1 MLWTDETGLRKIQ
14 EFPRRRFFIKEE
26 EKMNVKLMNDLV
38 VKYSLE
44 KIGQF
49 ASICK
54 NGELPTREHLIKIGK
69 SCMRQGHFSTCRG
82 IMWHFQITGISR
94 VCSHQLV
101 RHHVGIAINQASNVY
116 QEANSKVVLP
126 YTVQGVCS
134 NEPEL
139 EREIHDLFTKGQ
151 QIYTKLRERG
161 IATSDSRYLLPQGL
175 ETSIII
181 ALTPEALIHLC
192 HERLCSKAQ
201 WEIRGVVQR
210 MVKQIIKIEPFW
222 GELLVP
228 KCIYL
233 NGCPEALG
241 CGYYNSKVNMTNVG
255 EPVAH
260 IEQRL
265 NVFKCDSCGR
275 QLMYKDDDQVPI
287 VKVGDKQWCRECY
300 RKYKEEVAEGE
311 DDNTTKTV
319 DVNTA
324 GIRKWCKDYIN
335 NGETNVHY

>member
-1 MLWTDETGLRKIQ
+1 
-14 EFPRRRFFIKEE
+14 
-26 EKMNVKLMNDLV
+26 MNVKLMNDLV

-54 NGELPTREHLIKIGK
+54 NGELPSREHLIKIGK
-69 SCMRQGHFSTCRG
+69 ACMRQGHFSTCRG

-101 RHHVGIAINQASNVY
+101 RHHVGVAINQASNVY
-116 QEANSKVVLP
+116 QEANNKVVLP

-139 EREIHDLFTKGQ
+139 EHEIQDLFAKGQ

-161 IATSDSRYLLPQGL
+161 ISTSDSRYLLPQGL
-175 ETSIII
+175 ETSINI

-300 RKYKEEVAEGE
+300 RKYKEEVAEGA
-311 DDNTTKTV
+311 DD
-319 DVNTA
+319 
-324 GIRKWCKDYIN
+324 
-335 NGETNVHY
+335 

>member
-1 MLWTDETGLRKIQ
+1 
-14 EFPRRRFFIKEE
+14 
-26 EKMNVKLMNDLV
+26 MNVKLMNDLV

-54 NGELPTREHLIKIGK
+54 NGELPSREQLIKIGK

-82 IMWHFQITGISR
+82 IMWHFQVTGISR

-101 RHHVGIAINQASNVY
+101 RHHVGVAINQASNVY

-161 IATSDSRYLLPQGL
+161 ISTSDSRYLLPQGL
-175 ETSIII
+175 ETSINI

-228 KCIYL
+228 KCMYL
-233 NGCPEALG
+233 HGCPEALG
-241 CGYYNSKVNMTNVG
+241 CGYYNSKVNMTNAG

-265 NVFKCDSCGR
+265 NVFKCDACGR

-287 VKVGDKQWCRECY
+287 IKVGDKQWCRECY

-319 DVNTA
+319 DINTA

-335 NGETNVHY
+335 NGETDVHY